1 MRDLGAKW
9 FSTQHI
15 LWLLSLSNWEKSFY
29 YFGSFSGPG
38 LWETQIPTKT
48 GRPWNEMRRPGVQFH
63 VVTQWLDKGPDFLW
77 WNMIFDKGEMSK
89 NPGHFQSEVYL
100 YSFIVSPW
108 MWSGGIWTESGHWT
122 PNLVYQRILKLDTGE
137 GREGLSQCLGQ
148 MSVSSKI
155 QSISVSLHFWFNE
168 ILPLWIWGYIYFLCG
183 NPFKFRRQKNLCSV
197 LSENLV

>member
-108 MWSGGIWTESGHWT
+108 MWSGGIWTESGHRT
-122 PNLVYQRILKLDTGE
+122 PNLVYQRILKLETWRKSG
-137 GREGLSQCLGQ
+137 SQCWDKCLFLL
-148 MSVSSKI
+148 KFN
-155 QSISVSLHFWFNE
+155 QSL
-168 ILPLWIWGYIYFLCG
+168 FLCISDSMRFFLFG
-183 NPFKFRRQKNLCSV
+183 FEDIFIFCVAILLNSVGKKICALCFRKTLYS
-197 LSENLV
+197 